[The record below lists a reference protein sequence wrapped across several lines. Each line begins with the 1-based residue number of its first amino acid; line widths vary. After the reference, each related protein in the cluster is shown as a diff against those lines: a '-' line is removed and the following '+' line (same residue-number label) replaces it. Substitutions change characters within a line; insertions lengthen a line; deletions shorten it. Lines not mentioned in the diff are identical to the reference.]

1 MSEPIPE
8 SIAEP
13 IPEPIPGPIPGPIRK
28 LALFDLDHTLLP
40 IDSADGWSHF
50 LVSAAGFPPARA
62 DHIRAEIRRHAADYR
77 AGRFDV
83 EGYLAFQMA
92 LLAQFPRVQ
101 LEIWRA
107 HYMRETVMP
116 ALRFESQTLV
126 EKHRSDGWT
135 VAMAT
140 GTHSFVTG
148 PIAALFGIDHLLAVR
163 PQQGADG
170 EFTGGWL
177 PPHTYQQGKL
187 RAAEQFLAQHGTS
200 FDALEDSTFFSDSIN
215 DLPLLERVRRP
226 VVTNGDPRL
235 RAIAV
240 DRGWPLLDLFAGGTA
255 A

>member
-1 MSEPIPE
+1 MPELITEPTPE
-8 SIAEP
+8 
-13 IPEPIPGPIPGPIRK
+13 PIRK

-50 LVSAAGFPPARA
+50 LVTAAGLPPERA
-62 DHIRAEIRRHAADYR
+62 DPIRAEIRRHAADYQ

-83 EGYLAFQMA
+83 EGYLAFQMD
-92 LLAQFPRVQ
+92 LLAQFPRAQ

-107 HYMRETVMP
+107 HYLRETVMP

-135 VAMAT
+135 VAMVT

-148 PIAALFGIDHLLAVR
+148 PIAALFGIEHLLAVQ

-170 EFTGGWL
+170 EFTGRWL
-177 PPHTYQQGKL
+177 PPHTYQQGKVL
-187 RAAEQFLAQHGTS
+187 ATERFLAEHGS
-200 FDALEDSTFFSDSIN
+200 SLDALEDSTFFSDSIN

-226 VVTNGDPRL
+226 VVTNGDARL
-235 RAIAV
+235 RAVAA
-240 DRGWPLLDLFAGGTA
+240 DRGWPLLDLFDPGRA